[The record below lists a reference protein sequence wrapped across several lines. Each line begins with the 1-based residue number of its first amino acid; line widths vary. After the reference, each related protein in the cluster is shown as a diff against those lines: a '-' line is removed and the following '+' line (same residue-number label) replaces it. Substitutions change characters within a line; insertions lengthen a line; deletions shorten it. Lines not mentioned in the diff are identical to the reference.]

1 MEKIHGFRLREL
13 VLLTSPSGVGKSTVT
28 SFFADAFIQQTDDK
42 VAMIYLEETNKETL
56 QRMVASKLKVN
67 YLKFKDKPL
76 ECGVT
81 EEEIKAYNVIKTI
94 MAMSSKFKN
103 TDLDRISYRDLK
115 GSFLVLFD
123 DNQKKKICS
132 LILKEN
138 SKVIEI
144 DGNKHQLEDAG
155 IASITKLKKDL
166 VESALKHV

>member
-1 MEKIHGFRLREL
+1 
-13 VLLTSPSGVGKSTVT
+13 
-28 SFFADAFIQQTDDK
+28 
-42 VAMIYLEETNKETL
+42 
-56 QRMVASKLKVN
+56 
-67 YLKFKDKPL
+67 
-76 ECGVT
+76 
-81 EEEIKAYNVIKTI
+81 

-103 TDLDRISYRDLK
+103 ADLDRISYRDLK

-144 DGNKHQLEDAG
+144 DGNKHQLEDAS